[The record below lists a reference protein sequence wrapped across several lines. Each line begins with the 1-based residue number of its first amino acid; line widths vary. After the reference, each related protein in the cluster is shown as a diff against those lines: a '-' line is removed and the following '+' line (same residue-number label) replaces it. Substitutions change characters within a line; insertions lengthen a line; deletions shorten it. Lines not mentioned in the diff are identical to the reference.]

1 MMAQCGNTL
10 SKFDAEDILLC
21 TGRWVYRLV
30 AAIEANTSGLGFLI
44 FYALLVASLH
54 FLTWL
59 SWKAAHL
66 AVVLIAMSSSPKP
79 KPT

>member
-1 MMAQCGNTL
+1 MWQCLIKTRF
-10 SKFDAEDILLC
+10 SRFC
-21 TGRWVYRLV
+21 PVSGRWVYRLV
-30 AAIEANTSGLGFLI
+30 AAIEANTSGIGFLI

-66 AVVLIAMSSSPKP
+66 AVVHIATSSPPKP